1 MALIAVGLD
10 HERAPLDLLERASIP
25 EHEWPK
31 VLRTLVAHRN
41 VHEAVL
47 VSTCLRTEV
56 VARIDFFHGALE
68 DIARTLAE
76 ASGVTVEELE
86 PVIRIAFDR
95 GVARHLFSVAGGLR
109 SVVPGEFEVLGQLR
123 RALEVALDE
132 QTAGEEMS
140 DLFHRAIAS
149 GRRVRAETSIA
160 RGTTSF
166 ASAAVTLAEELL
178 GSDLAGAQVTVL
190 GAGQLA
196 EGVARTLLDPGR
208 AISSLRLTN
217 RTPTRATTL
226 AAALDD
232 DRVRVVDWVDR
243 AATSRASRLVVVAVE
258 APDPVLGVEDLAS
271 SSDVLVVDLGMPRA
285 VEPAVGDLSGVR
297 RIDIDDLRARVANAL
312 DERRDALEAA
322 RTIVEGDVEHYLAE
336 RRSRGAAGIVRDL
349 RAHLDDVVAAELE
362 RRASE
367 LATLEPD
374 ARDVAI
380 SLVRSTVAKIAHRP
394 TVALKEAA
402 GSDQGVRLADAT
414 RALFGL

>member
-196 EGVARTLLDPGR
+196 ECVARTLLDPGR

-217 RTPTRATTL
+217 RTPTRL
-226 AAALDD
+226 
-232 DRVRVVDWVDR
+232 RRGR
-243 AATSRASRLVVVAVE
+243 
-258 APDPVLGVEDLAS
+258 PDA
-271 SSDVLVVDLGMPRA
+271 
-285 VEPAVGDLSGVR
+285 
-297 RIDIDDLRARVANAL
+297 ARV
-312 DERRDALEAA
+312 
-322 RTIVEGDVEHYLAE
+322 
-336 RRSRGAAGIVRDL
+336 SP
-349 RAHLDDVVAAELE
+349 
-362 RRASE
+362 S
-367 LATLEPD
+367 
-374 ARDVAI
+374 
-380 SLVRSTVAKIAHRP
+380 
-394 TVALKEAA
+394 
-402 GSDQGVRLADAT
+402 
-414 RALFGL
+414 